1 MAGHHQGGA
10 VPTEAP
16 ASQYHSVPGLLPEG
30 AHGLGELA
38 LCLWLNLC
46 PYSGP
51 SLSWSSLLGGL
62 WSIHSLCTWRQCKQE
77 NIEYLLIIQSKKK
90 NYLILYI
97 WGFPETNEKETFVIK
112 NQIKKSTLQYLSSTF
127 RIETKGYTLLNSI
140 IFHTT
145 KKKLN
150 WVSMFKKSTKLL
162 EKKRKKLKEFNR
174 NIQFY
179 LE

>member
-1 MAGHHQGGA
+1 MEEGS
-10 VPTEAP
+10 TLTRNWDYCSTD
-16 ASQYHSVPGLLPEG
+16 SQIT
-30 AHGLGELA
+30 
-38 LCLWLNLC
+38 LNFLFSYFC
-46 PYSGP
+46 SFRKEKQK
-51 SLSWSSLLGGL
+51 
-62 WSIHSLCTWRQCKQE
+62 IHSLCTWRQCKQE

-97 WGFPETNEKETFVIK
+97 WGFPETNEETFVIK